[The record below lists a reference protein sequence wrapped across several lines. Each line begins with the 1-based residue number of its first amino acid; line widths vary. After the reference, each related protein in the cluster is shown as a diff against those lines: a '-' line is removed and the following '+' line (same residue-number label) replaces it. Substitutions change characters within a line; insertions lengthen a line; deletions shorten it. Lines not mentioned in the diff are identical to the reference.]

1 MLTRRRLL
9 GGAALGGIAAALG
22 GRAAAAFTVE
32 PMPKHVAS
40 AFALACKPLAGGDHG
55 QLIADSQ
62 KILRGEIAKGA
73 LSADA
78 RQIVFCPIC
87 GCRFTVT
94 ASAAY

>member
-9 GGAALGGIAAALG
+9 GGAALGGVAAILA
-22 GRAAAAFTVE
+22 GRTAAAFTVE

-40 AFALACKPLAGGDHG
+40 AFALACKPLPGVDPG
-55 QLIADSQ
+55 QLITDSQ
-62 KILRGEIAKGA
+62 KILRGEIATGA
-73 LSADA
+73 LPADA
-78 RQIVFCPIC
+78 RQVVFCPIC